1 MNAAEP
7 TGEDAGVREAAGP
20 RDEVDRIVDA
30 WQRERPDLQPMP
42 LHVFSRV
49 SRLARHLDLTRRSA
63 FAEHGVEA
71 WEFDVL
77 SALRRAGEPYE
88 LTPGRLIAETLVSS
102 GTMTNRID
110 RMVAHGLVVRAA
122 DASDRRVVKVRLT
135 PEGKRRV
142 DAAMSQLLESE
153 RSLLSVLPEQDRRR
167 LSDSL
172 RSLLI
177 PFEA

>member
-1 MNAAEP
+1 MDVAQPIGKVSA
-7 TGEDAGVREAAGP
+7 P
-20 RDEVDRIVDA
+20 RDEVDRIVEA
-30 WQRERPDLQPMP
+30 WQRERPDLHPLP

-49 SRLARHLDLTRRSA
+49 SRLARHLDLTRRRA

-77 SALRRAGEPYE
+77 SALRRAGSPYE

-122 DASDRRVVKVRLT
+122 DDADRRVVKVRLT
-135 PEGKRRV
+135 EEGERRV
-142 DAAMSQLLESE
+142 DAAMSQLLASE
-153 RSLLSVLPEQDRRR
+153 RDLLASLPDDATAQVIDA
-167 LSDSL
+167 L
-172 RSLLI
+172 RAILLR
-177 PFEA
+177 FEA

>member
-1 MNAAEP
+1 MHAAEP
-7 TGEDAGVREAAGP
+7 AGDDTVRGADGP

-153 RSLLSVLPEQDRRR
+153 RSLLSVLPERDRRH

-172 RSLLI
+172 RALLI

>member
-1 MNAAEP
+1 MSQ
-7 TGEDAGVREAAGP
+7 
-20 RDEVDRIVDA
+20 DEVDRIVAA
-30 WQRERPDLQPMP
+30 WHRERPDLEPVP

-49 SRLARHLDLTRRSA
+49 SRLARHLDLTRRRA
-63 FAEHGVEA
+63 FAEHRVES

-77 SALRRAGEPYE
+77 SALRRSGAPYE

-122 DASDRRVVKVRLT
+122 GTSDRRMVKVRLT
-135 PEGKRRV
+135 DEGRARV

-153 RSLLSVLPEQDRRR
+153 RDLLTGLSEGETEQ
-167 LSDSL
+167 LSGTL
-172 RSLLI
+172 RTILLR
-177 PFEA
+177 FEG